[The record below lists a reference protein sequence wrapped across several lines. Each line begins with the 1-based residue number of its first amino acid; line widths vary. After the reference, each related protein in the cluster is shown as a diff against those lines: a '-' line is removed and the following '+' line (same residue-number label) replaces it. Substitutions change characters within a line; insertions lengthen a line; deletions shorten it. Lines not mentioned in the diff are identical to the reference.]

1 LALQYT
7 CVIQYEKL
15 NQVQA
20 KDTVFI
26 WKFICAVQF
35 VIFACIMYNGIGLQT
50 ARGSGTSGYV
60 QKNLAHVVV
69 SKDKQL
75 YRNEDDIKR
84 MESKV
89 TRKPNKELILHER
102 KRKIE
107 LKCLEMQD
115 LMTEQNYPEEEIQ
128 EKVDKY
134 RALLRKKLEEE
145 GDVDDDEV
153 ANEKRVK
160 DSHIM
165 AEMMQEKNDRI
176 RRALNI
182 KKDHVSGAAFKFNEK
197 KAEMAELAS
206 LNKNLLQRP
215 VAEVEKK
222 EEADE
227 ETSET
232 SSASSSS
239 SSSSEDSD
247 SSTDSSDSDEESSS
261 STSTVSSDSSR
272 EVKQKTSKRV
282 FREEPS
288 RRDGKRR
295 RRESSDR
302 ERSSRKRRSPSPR
315 NVSTKQRDSSSKIS
329 KSKDSESYR
338 KRRAEKNDDDHLS
351 KERRKETKSR
361 NDSKKRRHKSELSRR
376 STSSSPRAR
385 RHHSKHDERNGN
397 RKSKEEHRKERKHK

>member
-1 LALQYT
+1 
-7 CVIQYEKL
+7 
-15 NQVQA
+15 
-20 KDTVFI
+20 
-26 WKFICAVQF
+26 
-35 VIFACIMYNGIGLQT
+35 MYNGIGLQT

-69 SKDKQL
+69 SKDKQQ

-84 MESKV
+84 LESKV

-145 GDVDDDEV
+145 GDVDDDEE
-153 ANEKRVK
+153 ANEKKVK

-165 AEMMQEKNDRI
+165 AQMMQEKNDRI

-182 KKDHVSGAAFKFNEK
+182 KKDYVSGAAFKFNEK
-197 KAEMAELAS
+197 KAEMAEVAS

-215 VAEVEKK
+215 AAEVEKK

-227 ETSET
+227 ETSE
-232 SSASSSS
+232 SSSTTTTSS

-247 SSTDSSDSDEESSS
+247 SSADSSDSDEESSS

-272 EVKQKTSKRV
+272 EVKQKTSKRA
-282 FREEPS
+282 FCGEPS
-288 RRDGKRR
+288 KRDGKRR

-302 ERSSRKRRSPSPR
+302 ERSRKGRSPSPR
-315 NVSTKQRDSSSKIS
+315 KVSKHRESSSKIS
-329 KSKDSESYR
+329 KR
-338 KRRAEKNDDDHLS
+338 K
-351 KERRKETKSR
+351 TK
-361 NDSKKRRHKSELSRR
+361 
-376 STSSSPRAR
+376 
-385 RHHSKHDERNGN
+385 GN
-397 RKSKEEHRKERKHK
+397 KVEE

>member
-1 LALQYT
+1 
-7 CVIQYEKL
+7 
-15 NQVQA
+15 
-20 KDTVFI
+20 
-26 WKFICAVQF
+26 
-35 VIFACIMYNGIGLQT
+35 MYNGIGLQT

-69 SKDKQL
+69 SKDKQQ

-84 MESKV
+84 LESKV

-145 GDVDDDEV
+145 GDVDDDEE
-153 ANEKRVK
+153 ANEKKVK

-165 AEMMQEKNDRI
+165 AQMMQEKNDRI

-182 KKDHVSGAAFKFNEK
+182 KKDYVSGAAFKFNEK
-197 KAEMAELAS
+197 KAEMAEVAS

-215 VAEVEKK
+215 AAEVEKK

-227 ETSET
+227 ETSE
-232 SSASSSS
+232 SSSTTTTSS

-247 SSTDSSDSDEESSS
+247 SSADSSDSDEESSS

-272 EVKQKTSKRV
+272 EVKQKTSKRA
-282 FREEPS
+282 FCGEPS
-288 RRDGKRR
+288 KRDGKRR

-302 ERSSRKRRSPSPR
+302 ERSRKGRSPSPR
-315 NVSTKQRDSSSKIS
+315 
-329 KSKDSESYR
+329 
-338 KRRAEKNDDDHLS
+338 
-351 KERRKETKSR
+351 
-361 NDSKKRRHKSELSRR
+361 KKATLGK
-376 STSSSPRAR
+376 
-385 RHHSKHDERNGN
+385 K
-397 RKSKEEHRKERKHK
+397 